1 MENGAEVGFPSW
13 GGLFEYVADV
23 AYVSRSTAWRENFPN
38 LGVKGDE
45 PYAIGLFKYHVRQA
59 GR

>member
-1 MENGAEVGFPSW
+1 VKNRAEVGFSSR
-13 GGLFEYVADV
+13 GGLFEYVYDV
-23 AYVSRSTAWRENFPN
+23 AYVSCSTAWRENFPN
-38 LGVKGDE
+38 LGVKGDK